1 MGAGVQVFSYMLN
14 LVATGIGFYCCLSP
28 HWSVN
33 DSENDVIQAIVRNN
47 GLWVK
52 CTTLATGNDFFTN
65 TECIRRVQFF
75 SNIYPLYGKKR
86 FFYQNTG

>member
-52 CTTLATGNDFFTN
+52 CTTLATGNDEFEKTQIFAQTLYN
-65 TECIRRVQFF
+65 GFCTRYMAVRR
-75 SNIYPLYGKKR
+75 I
-86 FFYQNTG
+86 

>member
-1 MGAGVQVFSYMLN
+1 MGAGGQVFSYMLN
-14 LVATGIGFYCCLSP
+14 LIATGIGFYCCLSP

-52 CTTLATGNDFFTN
+52 CTTLATGKDLHY
-65 TECIRRVQFF
+65 
-75 SNIYPLYGKKR
+75 S
-86 FFYQNTG
+86 

>member
-52 CTTLATGNDFFTN
+52 CTTLATGNGFFEKTQVFAQ
-65 TECIRRVQFF
+65 TLRI
-75 SNIYPLYGKKR
+75 LY
-86 FFYQNTG
+86 

>member
-1 MGAGVQVFSYMLN
+1 MGAGTQVFSYMLN
-14 LVATGIGFYCCLSP
+14 LIATGIGFYCCLSP

-52 CTTLATGNDFFTN
+52 CTTLATGEDYLLIPY
-65 TECIRRVQFF
+65 ESYYM
-75 SNIYPLYGKKR
+75 SNVKPV
-86 FFYQNTG
+86 F

>member
-14 LVATGIGFYCCLSP
+14 LIASGIGFYCCISP
-28 HWSVN
+28 HWSEN

-52 CTTLATGNDFFTN
+52 CTTLATG
-65 TECIRRVQFF
+65 EG
-75 SNIYPLYGKKR
+75 YPRMAYTYLNGILTR
-86 FFYQNTG
+86 NMAM